1 MVDKSKQLKK
11 YFELHSE
18 VCRSISHPRRLH
30 ILYSL
35 EGGEMPVAELAEKVG
50 FSGSS
55 LSQHLNIL
63 KQANIIRS
71 RRRGRQLL
79 YGIANPLVME
89 AIHIMARV
97 VRETCHKNVEAMDLD
112 EFDEQVGDKRK
123 Q

>member
-1 MVDKSKQLKK
+1 MTEKAIQLAK

-35 EGGEMPVAELAEKVG
+35 ESGDMPVAELAEKVG

-71 RRRGRQLL
+71 RRRGRQLF

-97 VRETCHKNVEAMDLD
+97 VRETCHSNVEVMDIGENDDPL
-112 EFDEQVGDKRK
+112 
-123 Q
+123 

>member
-1 MVDKSKQLKK
+1 MSSTPRQLRK
-11 YFELHSE
+11 YFELHSQ

-30 ILYSL
+30 ILYVL
-35 EGGEMPVAELAEKVG
+35 ESGEMPVAELAEKVG

-63 KQANIIRS
+63 KQASIIRS
-71 RRRGRQLL
+71 RRKGRQLL

-97 VRETCHKNVEAMDLD
+97 VRETCHDHVEIMDLE
-112 EFDEQVGDKRK
+112 EFDEQNNLVD
-123 Q
+123 

>member
-1 MVDKSKQLKK
+1 MNEKSKQLKQ
-11 YFELHSE
+11 YFDLHSQ

-30 ILYSL
+30 ILYTL
-35 EGGEMPVAELAEKVG
+35 EAREMPVGELAEEVG
-50 FSGSS
+50 FTGSS

-71 RRRGRQLL
+71 RRKGRQLL

-97 VRETCHKNVEAMDLD
+97 VRETCHTNVEVMDIG
-112 EFDEQVGDKRK
+112 EFDDPLKSGKK
-123 Q
+123 

>member
-1 MVDKSKQLKK
+1 MAEKSKQLRK
-11 YFELHSE
+11 YFDLHSQ

-35 EGGEMPVAELAEKVG
+35 ESGEMAVGELAEKVG

-71 RRRGRQLL
+71 RRQGRQLL

-97 VRETCHKNVEAMDLD
+97 VRETCHTNVEVMDLGEYD
-112 EFDEQVGDKRK
+112 DPLDSGK
-123 Q
+123 

>member
-1 MVDKSKQLKK
+1 MTEKSKQLRQ
-11 YFELHSE
+11 YFDLHSQ

-30 ILYSL
+30 ILYTL
-35 EGGEMPVAELAEKVG
+35 ESGEMPVGELAEKVG

-63 KQANIIRS
+63 KQASIIRS
-71 RRRGRQLL
+71 RRNGRQLL

-97 VRETCHKNVEAMDLD
+97 VRETCHDHVEAMDL
-112 EFDEQVGDKRK
+112 GDLDSPLELGD
-123 Q
+123 

>member
-1 MVDKSKQLKK
+1 MGDTKRRQQLRK

-30 ILYSL
+30 ILYAL
-35 EGGEMPVAELAEKVG
+35 EDGEMAVAELAKKVG

-79 YGIANPLVME
+79 YQIANPLVME

-97 VRETCHKNVEAMDLD
+97 VRETCHKNVEVMDLNGYD
-112 EFDEQVGDKRK
+112 ESLMEKK
-123 Q
+123 

>member
-1 MVDKSKQLKK
+1 MTDKSKQLRK

-35 EGGEMPVAELAEKVG
+35 EAGEMPVGELAQRVG
-50 FSGSS
+50 FTGSS

-71 RRRGRQLL
+71 RRQGRQLL

-97 VRETCHKNVEAMDLD
+97 VLETCRNNVEVMDLG
-112 EFDEQVGDKRK
+112 EFDDPLDPGD
-123 Q
+123 